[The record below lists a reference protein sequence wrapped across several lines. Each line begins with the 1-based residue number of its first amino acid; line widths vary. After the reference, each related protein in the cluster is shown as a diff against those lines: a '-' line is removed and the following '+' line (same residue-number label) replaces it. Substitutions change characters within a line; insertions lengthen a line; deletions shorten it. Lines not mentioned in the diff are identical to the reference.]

1 MFPNDIDFT
10 TTFTSKHFDGKLN
23 ILEALCRFDN
33 VDVLDLLVK
42 HGGDLSQMPNFD
54 NNPILYCCRY
64 KSWKAVKYLLD
75 HSSNNKIPVNL
86 QDTNNVYPLWYAAA
100 DDQVDIVKSMLELKA
115 DLKCVNKLG
124 NTIFHD
130 ISLRLRDI
138 HDTGSSSVL

>member
-10 TTFTSKHFDGKLN
+10 TTFTSEHFDGKLN

-75 HSSNNKIPVNL
+75 HSSNNKIPL
-86 QDTNNVYPLWYAAA
+86 IYKIQTMY
-100 DDQVDIVKSMLELKA
+100 IHCGMLLLMTKWT
-115 DLKCVNKLG
+115 LSNQCWN
-124 NTIFHD
+124 
-130 ISLRLRDI
+130 
-138 HDTGSSSVL
+138 

>member
-1 MFPNDIDFT
+1 MELEDIKILVKHGATFGESNFMEIIFRLANMGRTRTVKFLLEMFPNDIDFT
-10 TTFTSKHFDGKLN
+10 TTFTSEHFDGKLN

-86 QDTNNVYPLWYAAA
+86 LIQ
-100 DDQVDIVKSMLELKA
+100 QQCISIVV
-115 DLKCVNKLG
+115 CCC
-124 NTIFHD
+124 
-130 ISLRLRDI
+130 
-138 HDTGSSSVL
+138 